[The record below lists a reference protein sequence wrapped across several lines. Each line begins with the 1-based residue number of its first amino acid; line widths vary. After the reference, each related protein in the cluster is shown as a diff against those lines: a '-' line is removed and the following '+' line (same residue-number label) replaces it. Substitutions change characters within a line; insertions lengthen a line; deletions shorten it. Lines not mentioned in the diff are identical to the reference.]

1 MADKTKTN
9 KTPKAP
15 LTEAQKAE
23 RAAAKVAKFNEL
35 APKRMTAALAKVRL
49 IGNLSS
55 KAGYSYTD
63 EQVAKMRKAL
73 NDAVSETMDRFS
85 ATGGNKSDGFTF

>member
-1 MADKTKTN
+1 MKKPTRK
-9 KTPKAP
+9 P
-15 LTEAQKAE
+15 LTDAE
-23 RAAAKVAKFNEL
+23 KAAKAVEKAKKFNEL
-35 APKRMTAALAKVRL
+35 APKRMTSALAKIRL

-55 KAGYSYTD
+55 KSGYAYTD

-85 ATGGNKSDGFTF
+85 ATGGTKSEGFTF